1 MWKRMMK
8 RRIEEISLIIGA
20 IFWMSLFGVASDDG
34 KDAAQTFELRS
45 VAPNVFLD
53 CSRRI
58 CDMDYIRTEITFV
71 NYVLDR
77 ENADV
82 HILIT
87 QEQTGSGGRE
97 YVMDFIGLRKYKGRD
112 TALKYI
118 SQATDTSDQVRK
130 GMVNVLKQGMI
141 PYVSDTPLAEFIS
154 ITYNGESENNKPDQV
169 KDRWN
174 LWVFST
180 SLRGNF
186 NLETL
191 SKRYSY
197 SVSLSANRT
206 TEEMKFRFWAN
217 GNFNERRYDVDDE
230 IIISESTRK
239 TIYSQLV
246 KSINDHWSY
255 GAAVSLYSSTYD
267 NAKLFSTVGP
277 AVEYNIYPYAEANR
291 RELRIQYRLNYTY
304 RQYNEMTIFEKMQEG
319 LFSQSLQAVME
330 VKEPWGSM
338 GFSLQG
344 SNFFHDFSK
353 NNIKIDAGLSF
364 RVFKGFF
371 FNVSGSYSRVR
382 DQLALPAGGASTEE
396 ILLELKRLA
405 TNYSARLEMGIS
417 YRFGSMYSN
426 VVNPRFGNR

>member
-1 MWKRMMK
+1 MMK
-8 RRIEEISLIIGA
+8 RRVAQVGLTVSAL
-20 IFWMSLFGVASDDG
+20 FLLTLFGAASDN
-34 KDAAQTFELRS
+34 KRDAVQTHELRS
-45 VAPNVFLD
+45 VAPNVFFD
-53 CSRRI
+53 CSRRT

-82 HILIT
+82 HLLIT
-87 QEQTGSGGRE
+87 REQTGSGGRE
-97 YVMDFIGLRKYKGRD
+97 YILDFIGLGKYKGRD
-112 TALKYI
+112 TALKYV
-118 SQATDTSDQVRK
+118 SQATDTSDQVRR
-130 GMVNVLKQGMI
+130 GMVKVLKQGLI
-141 PYVSDTPLAEFIS
+141 PFVSDTPLAEFIS
-154 ITYNGESENNKPDQV
+154 ITYNGEYRKSGPAEV
-169 KDRWN
+169 KDKWN

-180 SLRGNF
+180 GLRGNF

-191 SKRYSY
+191 SQRYSY

-217 GNFNERRYDVDDE
+217 SNFNRRRYDVDDDT
-230 IIISESTRK
+230 IISISNRK

-255 GAAVSLYSSTYD
+255 GAAVRLYSSTYD
-267 NAKLFSTVGP
+267 NAKLFSTFGP
-277 AVEYNIYPYAEANR
+277 AVEYNIFPYEQANR
-291 RELRIQYRLNYTY
+291 RELRIQYRLNYSH
-304 RQYNEMTIFEKMQEG
+304 RRYNELTIFDKKAEG
-319 LFSQSLQAVME
+319 LFSQTLQAVME

-344 SNFFHDFSK
+344 SSFFHDFSK
-353 NNIKIDAGLSF
+353 NNIKLDAGLSL
-364 RVFKGFF
+364 RVFKGFS

-426 VVNPRFGNR
+426 VVNPRFGNS